1 VKKVAIVADSACC
14 LPPQLIEEYDI
25 HLVPLQIA
33 YAGQTYQDGIDIS
46 PAEIYKIMRRRDELP
61 TTSNPLTAD
70 FLSAYQHTATEAASI
85 FCITV
90 TGLQSM
96 TFDVACMAKEMARD
110 ILPETAIEVYDSR
123 AVAGA
128 LGFIVLEAAR
138 KAKSGGSLGEVINTA
153 LTVKERVNAVFMLD
167 TLYYLARTGRVAR
180 AASWATTL
188 LDMKPI
194 VEHSPAIGETTPV
207 ARPRSRA
214 KAIEYLFRIMGER
227 MGKSKVHAMVH
238 HADESTEGE
247 KLMSRIH
254 SVFDCAELYLTEF
267 PPAMGVHCG
276 PGMLGICFY
285 AD

>member
-1 VKKVAIVADSACC
+1 VQKVAIITDSACC
-14 LPPQLIEEYDI
+14 LPQQLIEEYDI
-25 HLVPLQIA
+25 HMVPLQIA
-33 YAGQTYQDGIDIS
+33 YGGKTYQDRMDIS
-46 PAEIYKIMRRRDELP
+46 PDEIYKIMRRKEDLP

-70 FLSAYQHTATEAASI
+70 FLAAYQRIAREAESI

-90 TGLQSM
+90 TGLQST
-96 TFDVACMAKEMARD
+96 TFNVACMAKEMARTL
-110 ILPETAIEVYDSR
+110 LPDTAIEVHDSR

-138 KAKSGGSLGEVINTA
+138 KASSGGALGEVIDIA
-153 LTVKERVNAVFMLD
+153 LTTKEKVNALFILD

-194 VEHSPAIGETTPV
+194 VEHSPSIGETTPV
-207 ARPRSRA
+207 ARPRNRA
-214 KAIEYLFRIMGER
+214 KAIEYLIGILGER
-227 MGKSKVHAMVH
+227 VGSSKVHAMVH
-238 HADESTEGE
+238 HADELMEAE
-247 KLMSRIH
+247 NLMSRIR
-254 SVFDCAELYLTEF
+254 SEFDCTELYLTDF
-267 PPAMGVHCG
+267 PAAMGVHCG